1 MPLVEAPP
9 PVNRCQAIVVPVLA
23 REIPHAMEAAMTRLS
38 LAAACALAALPL
50 AGCAADYSNYPSLAP
65 RAAERIS
72 GTAEPAQP
80 TTAPP
85 PVVIPSADLTARLAQ
100 LGDQAQAAHREF
112 TGRRGRAE
120 QLVSAAGGA
129 SVGSENWSVASV
141 ALADLESSRSQAMV
155 ALADLDEIYAAER
168 INGGDGAA
176 IAATRDRV
184 IGWIGEEDE
193 VLARLRGRIAG

>member
-9 PVNRCQAIVVPVLA
+9 PVNRPVAIVVPVLA
-23 REIPHAMEAAMTRLS
+23 PEKQHAMEAVMTRLQ
-38 LAAACALAALPL
+38 LAVACALAALPL
-50 AGCAADYSNYPSLAP
+50 AGCAADYDNYPSLARRP
-65 RAAERIS
+65 AERIS
-72 GTAEPAQP
+72 GTAEPAAP

-85 PVVIPSADLTARLAQ
+85 PAVTPSADLTARLTQ
-100 LGDQAQAAHREF
+100 LADQAQVAHQAF
-112 TGRRGRAE
+112 TGRQSRAE
-120 QLVSAAGGA
+120 QLVAAAGGA
-129 SVGSENWSVASV
+129 SVGSDGWAQASV

-168 INGGDGAA
+168 INGGNGMA

-193 VLARLRGRIAG
+193 VLARLRGRIAS

>member
-1 MPLVEAPP
+1 
-9 PVNRCQAIVVPVLA
+9 
-23 REIPHAMEAAMTRLS
+23 MEAAMTRLQ

-50 AGCAADYSNYPSLAP
+50 AGCAADYDNYPSLARRP
-65 RAAERIS
+65 AERITGS
-72 GTAEPAQP
+72 AEPAPP

-85 PVVIPSADLTARLAQ
+85 PVVAPSADLAARLAQ
-100 LGDQAQAAHREF
+100 LADQAQAAHREF
-112 TGRRGRAE
+112 TGRQGRAE
-120 QLVSAAGGA
+120 QLVSAASGA
-129 SVGSENWSVASV
+129 SVGSENWAQASV

-168 INGGDGAA
+168 IGGGSGTA

-193 VLARLRGRIAG
+193 VLARLRGRIAS